1 MSQQMTEREW
11 RNKSEYLSIMQSV
24 GLDVF
29 DNKHDMTISVS
40 ITKDNNVK
48 FAINQYILPEVPAT
62 IDSLDNSAYKKSV
75 WPVVFNI
82 NQKETF

>member
-1 MSQQMTEREW
+1 MTEREW

-62 IDSLDNSAYKKSV
+62 IDSLDNSAHKKSV